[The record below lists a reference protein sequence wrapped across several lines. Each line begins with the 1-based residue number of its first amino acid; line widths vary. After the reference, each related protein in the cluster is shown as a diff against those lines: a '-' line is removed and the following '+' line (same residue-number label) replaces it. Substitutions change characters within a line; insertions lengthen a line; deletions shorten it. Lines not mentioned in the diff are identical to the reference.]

1 MFQKIIKSTALIIY
15 YSIGTKFPTGPAPTS
30 RFGYRLKQ
38 FLLKFIAAECGED
51 IVVKHGCY
59 FGTGNGLKVGDRSQ
73 LGQNAKIDPAVTIGK
88 DVLMGPDVIIL
99 TTRHAFEDPDTPINQ
114 QGVLPIAPVTIG
126 DDVWIGARV
135 VILPGVKI
143 GRGAIIGA
151 GSIVTKNVPQN
162 TIVGGNPAKAIRK
175 RGDRL
180 LKAIK
185 VIEVEA

>member
-38 FLLKFIAAECGED
+38 FLLKFIVAECGED
-51 IVVKHGCY
+51 ILVKHGCY
-59 FGTGNGLKVGDRSQ
+59 FGTGNGLKIGDRSQ
-73 LGQNAKIDPAVTIGK
+73 LGQNAKIDPTVTIGK

-114 QGVLPIAPVTIG
+114 QGVLPIAPVIIG

-135 VILPGVKI
+135 VILPGVEI
-143 GRGAIIGA
+143 GKGAIIGA
-151 GSIVTKNVPQN
+151 GSIVTKNVPPY

-175 RGDRL
+175 RGARL
-180 LKAIK
+180 INKAK
-185 VIEVEA
+185 AVEVNA

>member
-1 MFQKIIKSTALIIY
+1 MSQINKILKSVALIIY
-15 YSIGTKFPTGPAPTS
+15 YSLGTKFPTGLAPTS

-38 FLLKFIAAECGED
+38 ILLGLIAAECGRD
-51 IVVKHGCY
+51 ILVKHGCY

-99 TTRHAFEDPDTPINQ
+99 TTRHAFEDPNTPINQ
-114 QGVLPIAPVTIG
+114 QGVLPIAPVTIS

-135 VILPGVKI
+135 IILPGIEI

-151 GSIVTKNVPQN
+151 GSVVTKNVSPGA
-162 TIVGGNPAKAIRK
+162 IVGGNPAKTIRK

-180 LKAIK
+180 TSPVKT
-185 VIEVEA
+185 V